1 MGWDVEGRFKREEYA
16 YDWFMLMYHR
26 NQQYCKWII
35 LQLKINKNFNKILKD
50 DAVKV
55 LLSICL
61 QIWKIQ
67 LWCKTRKGQFWFQP
81 QRRSMPTSVQ
91 TTVQLYSFHMLA
103 RLCSRSFKLCFRST
117 WTKNFQMYKL
127 KLGFE
132 GVEKP
137 EIKLLTF
144 VGSWR
149 KQWSS
154 RITFT
159 SASLTTL
166 KAFDCVYHNILWKI
180 LKEMGVPAHLT
191 FRLRNLYTGQEA
203 TVRTKHGTTDWFKIG
218 RGQSCILS
226 PCLFNF

>member
-1 MGWDVEGRFKREEYA
+1 
-16 YDWFMLMYHR
+16 
-26 NQQYCKWII
+26 
-35 LQLKINKNFNKILKD
+35 
-50 DAVKV
+50 
-55 LLSICL
+55 
-61 QIWKIQ
+61 
-67 LWCKTRKGQFWFQP
+67 
-81 QRRSMPTSVQ
+81 
-91 TTVQLYSFHMLA
+91 
-103 RLCSRSFKLCFRST
+103 
-117 WTKNFQMYKL
+117 MYKL

-132 GVEKP
+132 GVEKS

-203 TVRTKHGTTDWFKIG
+203 TVRTKHGTTD
-218 RGQSCILS
+218 
-226 PCLFNF
+226 